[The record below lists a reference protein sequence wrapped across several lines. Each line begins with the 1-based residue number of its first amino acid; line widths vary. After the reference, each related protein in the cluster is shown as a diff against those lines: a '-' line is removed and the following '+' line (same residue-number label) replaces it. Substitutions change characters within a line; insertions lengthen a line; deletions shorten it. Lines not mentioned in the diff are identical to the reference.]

1 LLRLAPWQAAL
12 LGLAL
17 ITAAVLL
24 ATWWRQHSYRWGI
37 LLVLC
42 LLLAPGLSYWSGLA
56 FEVSPYR
63 AGCDGICPGQRGAPI
78 PTYACDIAGCQ
89 FSPVG
94 FALNSLVYLVLL
106 LAWGA
111 VVYALLSSMPELSG
125 RRAMGRFVIGAV
137 LLAGPFLLAPV
148 YLPPPHAH
156 VRGDSQR
163 VAINAQRE
171 VFMYD
176 NRSPLPVVR
185 AALDDVRPR
194 PDHKPGLRV
203 CLRTYTY
210 FYLPI
215 GFMYLDMTPEGV
227 HSNQG
232 GILPRVASCWN

>member
-1 LLRLAPWQAAL
+1 MLTLAPWQAAL

-17 ITAAVLL
+17 VIAAVLL
-24 ATWWRQHSYRWGI
+24 VTWWRQHSYRWAI
-37 LLVLC
+37 LLAVC
-42 LLLAPGLSYWSGLA
+42 LLAAPGLSFWSSTA

-78 PTYACDIAGCQ
+78 PTHTCDIAGCA

-94 FALNSLVYLVLL
+94 FALNSLLYLVLL
-106 LAWGA
+106 LAWVA
-111 VVYALLSSMPELSG
+111 VVHALVDAIPEG
-125 RRAMGRFVIGAV
+125 RRGAMGRFAAVAV
-137 LLAGPFLLAPV
+137 LLVGPFLLAPV
-148 YLPPPHAH
+148 FLPPPQAH

-171 VFMYD
+171 VYMYD
-176 NRSPLPVVR
+176 HASPLPVVR
-185 AALDDVRPR
+185 VALDDVRPR
-194 PDHKPGLRV
+194 PDDKPGLRV

-232 GILPRVASCWN
+232 GVLPRSESCWS